1 MTRPITTAPDDSARA
16 MHAAEMRGQ
25 DMQDAP
31 ERIYRQPGFKAE
43 FVTAIPF
50 ERAAIPAT
58 TYITEAEC
66 HRRIDAA
73 VIAER
78 EACAMVLDIDACD
91 LEEDA
96 LRFRGGTN
104 PHHKRKAEADMLRKI
119 AAAIRARGQK

>member
-1 MTRPITTAPDDSARA
+1 MTLPITTAPAATARA

-31 ERIYRQPGFKAE
+31 ERIYRHPGFKAE

-50 ERAAIPAT
+50 DRTGILAT

-66 HRRIDAA
+66 QRRIDTA
-73 VIAER
+73 VMAER
-78 EACAMVLDIDACD
+78 EACAWTSQSFLVGDPKNGIP
-91 LEEDA
+91 
-96 LRFRGGTN
+96 LRS
-104 PHHKRKAEADMLRKI
+104 PMPSEI